1 MRKTK
6 SVYEAPQ
13 AEIVT
18 IIPESDVLLVASAG
32 GDLEQ
37 PGYQPWN

>member
-1 MRKTK
+1 MEKTK
-6 SVYEAPQ
+6 SVYETPQ

-18 IIPESDVLLVASAG
+18 IIPESDVLLVTSAG

-37 PGYQPWN
+37 PGYYPWN